1 MPEDPRD
8 AQVRASDDDREETVR
23 QLQRGLTQG
32 RLTVDEF
39 DERVRA
45 AYAARTLGELA
56 ELTRDLPR
64 SLW

>member
-1 MPEDPRD
+1 VLVSPRD
-8 AQVRASDDDREETVR
+8 GEVRASDTDREETVR
-23 QLQRGLTQG
+23 QLQRGLSEG

-39 DERVRA
+39 DDRVQA

>member
-1 MPEDPRD
+1 MSSSDDE
-8 AQVRASDDDREETVR
+8 VRASDADREETVR
-23 QLQRGLTQG
+23 QLQRGLSEG

-39 DERVRA
+39 DDRVQG

>member
-1 MPEDPRD
+1 MSSRD
-8 AQVRASDDDREETVR
+8 GEVRASDADREETVR
-23 QLQRGLTQG
+23 QLQRGLSQG

-39 DERVRA
+39 DDRVQA

>member
-1 MPEDPRD
+1 VSARNGE
-8 AQVRASDDDREETVR
+8 VRASDTDREDTVR
-23 QLQRGLTQG
+23 QLQRGLSEG

-39 DERVRA
+39 DDRVQA
-45 AYAARTLGELA
+45 AYAAQTLGELA

>member
-1 MPEDPRD
+1 MEDERR
-8 AQVRASDDDREETVR
+8 AVRAGDADREETVR
-23 QLQRGLTQG
+23 QLQRALTQG
-32 RLTVDEF
+32 RLTIDEF

-56 ELTRDLPR
+56 DLMQDLPR

>member
-1 MPEDPRD
+1 VDPREAD
-8 AQVRASDDDREETVR
+8 VRASDDDRSEVVR
-23 QLQRGLTQG
+23 RLQRGLSEG

-39 DERVRA
+39 DERVQA
-45 AYAARTLGELA
+45 AYAARTLGALA